1 MLKTSFKVFLLY
13 AAQNTFA
20 INLQEEET
28 CDIER
33 PSFIPRSQ
41 LGKLIHDEI
50 ETGLYNIGEEEG

>member
-20 INLQEEET
+20 IDQHLQDEET

-33 PSFIPRSQ
+33 PRCIPR
-41 LGKLIHDEI
+41 K
-50 ETGLYNIGEEEG
+50 